1 MKINGVLFS
10 DTNFDFKFTHY
21 NINIIALSLK
31 NIKNNIFYNKDV
43 VFLNLSSS
51 NNLEYIKYIRYK
63 NNIPIIII
71 SQEIDFKVLKDY
83 AHFGIFDY
91 LINPFDKT
99 YFDFTIKRLLKTIC
113 FNYIE
118 KDKV

>member
-71 SQEIDFKVLKDY
+71 S
-83 AHFGIFDY
+83 
-91 LINPFDKT
+91 
-99 YFDFTIKRLLKTIC
+99 
-113 FNYIE
+113 
-118 KDKV
+118 